1 MEEGKRLVKNL
12 NSDPETQDQ
21 VNRRKEPVRGE
32 LKHSQKLWRVVKV
45 ALGIPI
51 LGKSFNRDFPPLR
64 KLLISGDWDRMPR
77 RLAPVPGAGAMV
89 SQNTA
94 CRSMANLKMAE

>member
-1 MEEGKRLVKNL
+1 MLMKNL
-12 NSDPETQDQ
+12 NSDPETQYQ
-21 VNRRKEPVRGE
+21 ENQRKEPVRGE
-32 LKHSQKLWRVVKV
+32 LKHSQKLWKVVKV

-51 LGKSFNRDFPPLR
+51 LEKSFNRDFSPLR
-64 KLLISGDWDRMPR
+64 ELLISGDWDRIPR

-94 CRSMANLKMAE
+94 SRSLANLNMAEYK

>member
-1 MEEGKRLVKNL
+1 MTKTIQNL
-12 NSDPETQDQ
+12 NSDSETQDQ
-21 VNRRKEPVRGE
+21 VNQRKEPVRGE

-51 LGKSFNRDFPPLR
+51 LGKSFNRDFSPLR
-64 KLLISGDWDRMPR
+64 KLLISGDWNRVSR

-94 CRSMANLKMAE
+94 SRSLANLKMAEYK

>member
-1 MEEGKRLVKNL
+1 MTKTIQNL
-12 NSDPETQDQ
+12 NSDSETQDQ
-21 VNRRKEPVRGE
+21 VNQRKEPVRGE
-32 LKHSQKLWRVVKV
+32 WKHSQKLWKVVKV

-51 LGKSFNRDFPPLR
+51 LGKSFNRDFSPLR
-64 KLLISGDWDRMPR
+64 KLLISGDWDRVSR

-94 CRSMANLKMAE
+94 CRSLANLNMAEYK

>member
-1 MEEGKRLVKNL
+1 MTKTIQNL
-12 NSDPETQDQ
+12 NSDSETQDQ
-21 VNRRKEPVRGE
+21 VNQRKEPVRGE
-32 LKHSQKLWRVVKV
+32 LKHSQKLWKVVKV

-51 LGKSFNRDFPPLR
+51 LGKSFNRDFSPLR
-64 KLLISGDWDRMPR
+64 KLLISGDWDRVSR

-94 CRSMANLKMAE
+94 SRSLANLNMAEYK